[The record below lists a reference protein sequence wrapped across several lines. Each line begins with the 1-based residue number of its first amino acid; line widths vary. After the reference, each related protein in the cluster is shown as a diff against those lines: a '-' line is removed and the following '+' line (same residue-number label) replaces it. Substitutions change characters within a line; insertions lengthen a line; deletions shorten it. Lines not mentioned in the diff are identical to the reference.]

1 MKQGRQLLT
10 YHLGILGPDLVA
22 RLPFLNLFNG
32 FPQLVQWIRTPRAP
46 LTHVFFDTVFVV
58 FVFWHEIWGFFPQR
72 PEMPWIQGSACFLEP
87 LLVTLDPKVFGSTIE
102 AGGEASVWFVG
113 MILYQFSM

>member
-1 MKQGRQLLT
+1 MKQTRKAVAT
-10 YHLGILGPDLVA
+10 YHCILGPDLVA

-46 LTHVFFDTVFVV
+46 LTHVVFVK
-58 FVFWHEIWGFFPQR
+58 HEIWGFFPQR